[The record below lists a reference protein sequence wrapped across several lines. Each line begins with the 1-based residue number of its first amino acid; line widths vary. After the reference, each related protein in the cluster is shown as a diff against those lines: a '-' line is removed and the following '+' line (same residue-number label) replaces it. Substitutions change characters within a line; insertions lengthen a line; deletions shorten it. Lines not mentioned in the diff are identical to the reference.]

1 MMMGKILDH
10 DDATTE
16 SKMVIAESKSNLAIE
31 PATPGGGGGLS
42 ISATPGGGGGLS
54 MASLAMGL
62 QRASKNDPSQGE
74 CEVLL

>member
-1 MMMGKILDH
+1 MMGKILDH

-16 SKMVIAESKSNLAIE
+16 SKMVIAESKSNRAIE
-31 PATPGGGGGLS
+31 P
-42 ISATPGGGGGLS
+42 ATPGGGGGLS